1 MDRTG
6 SGVAGVG
13 ASKRSILFGVGGGVV
28 FLDVATK
35 WLVQRELSLHEQ
47 IEVLG
52 DFIRLTFIYN
62 PGAAFGFYLGPY
74 SRGIFLALSLFALAI
89 LFGMY
94 AFTPARHTGRL
105 AAIALI
111 IAGAFGNL
119 VDRIRSPRG
128 VIDFVDVGFG
138 TARWPVFN
146 VADMAVT
153 TGAILL
159 ALSLWRDDAGTE
171 PAEQP
176 SGGGN

>member
-1 MDRTG
+1 MDRAG
-6 SGVAGVG
+6 SGVTRAG
-13 ASKRSILFGVGGGVV
+13 ASKRSILFGVGGSVI

-47 IEVLG
+47 IEVIG
-52 DFIRLTFIYN
+52 DFIRLTLIYN

-74 SRGIFLALSLFALAI
+74 SRGIFLALSLIALAI

-94 AFTPARHTGRL
+94 AFTPAAHAGRL
-105 AAIALI
+105 ASLSLI

-119 VDRIRSPRG
+119 IDRVRSPRG
-128 VIDFVDVGFG
+128 VIDFVDVGLG
-138 TARWPVFN
+138 ATRWPVFN

-159 ALSLWRDDAGTE
+159 ALSLWRDDPGEEGAKRRT
-171 PAEQP
+171 
-176 SGGGN
+176 SSS

>member
-1 MDRTG
+1 MDRAG
-6 SGVAGVG
+6 SGVTRTG
-13 ASKRSILFGVGGGVV
+13 ASKRSILFGVGGSVI

-47 IEVLG
+47 IDVIG
-52 DFIRLTFIYN
+52 DFIRLTLIYN

-74 SRGIFLALSLFALAI
+74 SRGIFLALSLIALAI

-94 AFTPARHTGRL
+94 AFTPAAHAGRL
-105 AAIALI
+105 ASLSLI

-119 VDRIRSPRG
+119 IDRVRSPRG
-128 VIDFVDVGFG
+128 VIDFVDVGIG
-138 TARWPVFN
+138 ATRWPVFN

-159 ALSLWRDDAGTE
+159 ALSLWRDDPGEEGAKHRTSS
-171 PAEQP
+171 P
-176 SGGGN
+176 

>member
-1 MDRTG
+1 VDRAG
-6 SGVAGVG
+6 SGVGGAV
-13 ASKRSILFGVGGGVV
+13 ASKRSILFGVGGSVV

-74 SRGIFLALSLFALAI
+74 SRGIFLALSLVALAI

-94 AFTPARHTGRL
+94 AFTPSRHTGRL
-105 AAIALI
+105 ASIALI

-119 VDRIRSPRG
+119 IDRIRSPRG

-159 ALSLWRDDAGTE
+159 ALSLWRDDAGN
-171 PAEQP
+171 ARAGQP
-176 SGGGN
+176 NGGSS